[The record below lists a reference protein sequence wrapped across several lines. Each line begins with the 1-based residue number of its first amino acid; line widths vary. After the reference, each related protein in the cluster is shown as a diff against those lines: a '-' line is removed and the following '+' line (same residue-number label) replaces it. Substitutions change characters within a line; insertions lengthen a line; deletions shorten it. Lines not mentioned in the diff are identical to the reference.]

1 VSISPPDLQG
11 DFLDFGHV
19 VVKQSSPISALNS
32 LVSQPMKLN
41 GNVKLYPKPFVAYL
55 IVWSFTMLAPSSF

>member
-1 VSISPPDLQG
+1 MSISSLDLQG
-11 DFLDFGHV
+11 DFWDFGHV

-41 GNVKLYPKPFVAYL
+41 DNVKLYPKPFVAYL
-55 IVWSFTMLAPSSF
+55 TVWSFTMLAPCSF